1 MKKAQII
8 VHGGAWN
15 ENDPDE
21 IARHNQA
28 CQEAVEVGKKML
40 LEGASAL
47 ETVEKVIQYLE
58 DVPFLD
64 AGTGAHLQLD
74 GQARLDAS
82 IMTDDLRFGSVLQAE
97 RIQHPISLARKI
109 LEYGYHSI
117 IGQPGVNI
125 LSKEEGFP
133 SYDLTTKAELDFYYS
148 FREQL
153 QAAGE
158 REMTYRQIVE
168 NYRESFKK
176 RLGTVGCVVRD
187 FAGKMAVGTSTGGLP
202 VAYPGRVGD
211 SGLPGGGTYCN
222 EFGGVSC
229 TGDGEKM
236 MIICLAKAVVDGM
249 ENGLDAKQAAD
260 KGIAKLAKINGQGG
274 VICIDANGKISSSFN
289 TSFLA
294 KAEAEI
300 EQ

>member
-15 ENDPDE
+15 ENNPEE

-28 CQEAVEVGKKML
+28 CEQAVNLGKEL
-40 LEGASAL
+40 LTQGASAVD
-47 ETVEKVIQYLE
+47 TVEKVVSFLE

-64 AGTGAHLQLD
+64 AGVGAHLQLD

-82 IMTDDLRFGSVLQAE
+82 IMTSDLRFGSVIQAE
-97 RIQHPISLARKI
+97 KLKNPIALARRI
-109 LEYGYHSI
+109 LEYGYHGI
-117 IGQPGVNI
+117 ITQPGVNI
-125 LSKEEGFP
+125 LSREEGFP
-133 SYDLTTKAELDFYYS
+133 AYDLSTRDELDYYLS
-148 FREQL
+148 FR
-153 QAAGE
+153 QALHDSGE
-158 REMTYRQIVE
+158 REMTYKQIVE
-168 NYRESFKK
+168 KYQAAFKK
-176 RLGTVGCVVRD
+176 RLGTVGCIVRD
-187 FAGKMAVGTSTGGLP
+187 FDGQIAAGTSTGGLP

-229 TGDGEKM
+229 TGDGEKIM
-236 MIICLAKAVVDGM
+236 LICLSKMVIDGI
-249 ENGLDAKQAAD
+249 ENGLTAKAAAD

-274 VICIDANGKISSSFN
+274 VICIDQNGNISSSFN

-300 EQ
+300 IK

>member
-15 ENDPDE
+15 ENDLDE
-21 IARHNQA
+21 IARHNKA
-28 CQEAVEVGKKML
+28 CQEAVEVGRKML

-97 RIQHPISLARKI
+97 RIQHPISLAKRI

-133 SYDLTTKAELDFYYS
+133 SYDLTTKDELDFFYS

-187 FAGKMAVGTSTGGLP
+187 FSGKMAVGTSTGGLP

-236 MIICLAKAVVDGM
+236 MVICLAKAIVDGM

-274 VICIDANGKISSSFN
+274 VICIDAKGKISSSFN

-294 KAEAEI
+294 KAEAEL